1 MASRYFNPRLAAGG
15 AAEVDPYFSARGAA
29 AEFQQAYQIATAQK
43 QRQKALEIEQAKLE
57 RKALEAQYKRQQDT
71 LLELRKNKQA
81 SNDISGYPIGIQK
94 IATQLAQEA
103 KRSEAEIKGL
113 INNGRINTLQALE
126 MQDEFVNSKIKKAKK
141 ILDNHN
147 SLVTDGEQSESS
159 VINSSIDLA
168 MDTALLNGN
177 FESFDTNTGEAVV
190 IDPETNV
197 RKPINLYDTTSLSAN
212 KVQTERFNETFQ
224 ELNKASEVAARRGQ
238 SQKAFENEIDSVI
251 SGMKFTPEETISIA
265 FDYLGA
271 KQPEYI
277 KKDDFMTNGEFD
289 LSKFVVRVGDSDKDG
304 EITEQDMDHWV
315 KSELAKAAKGS
326 YKDYY
331 NDYNQE
337 NADSEANSDEA
348 KTNAYYEDGKRFIE
362 NLTGEFDGQE
372 LKGLKYNGKLIS
384 EVAFNQDMII
394 IDVVEKTVGDE
405 QLTASYNFDVNNVID
420 LKKLTNIYLTGTYG
434 TDSKIDAAILKVQQ
448 ASDDEFKTGQ
458 QRFRELFGEPMQVQ
472 MPIINNNDN

>member
-1 MASRYFNPRLAAGG
+1 MASRYYNPRLAAGG
-15 AAEVDPYFSARGAA
+15 AAEVDPYFSTRGAA

-71 LLELRKNKQA
+71 LLELRKNRQA

-126 MQDEFVNSKIKKAKK
+126 MQDELVNSKIKKAKK

-147 SLVTDGEQSESS
+147 ALIADGEQSENST
-159 VINSSIDLA
+159 INNSIDLA
-168 MDTALLNGN
+168 IDTALLKGN
-177 FESFDTNTGEAVV
+177 FESFDANTGEAIV
-190 IDPETNV
+190 IDPQTNITKSV
-197 RKPINLYDTTSLSAN
+197 NLYDTTSLTAN
-212 KVQTERFNETFQ
+212 KVQTERFNQAFQ

-238 SQKAFENEIDSVI
+238 SQKAFENEIDSVV
-251 SGMKFTPEETISIA
+251 SGMKFNTEETISIA

-271 KQPEYI
+271 KQPEFI
-277 KKDDFMTNGEFD
+277 KKEDYMTNGEFD
-289 LSKFVVRVGDSDKDG
+289 LSKFKVYVNDADGDG
-304 EITEQDMDHWV
+304 ELTEKDMDHWV
-315 KSELAKAAKGS
+315 KSQLAEAAKKS

-337 NADSEANSDEA
+337 NADSAANSDEA

-362 NLTGEFDGQE
+362 KLTGEFDGQE
-372 LKGLKYNGKLIS
+372 LKGLKYNGKLIA
-384 EVAFNQDMII
+384 EVAFNQDMVI

-405 QLTASYNFDVNNVID
+405 QITGSYSFDVNNIVD

-434 TDSKIDAAILKVQQ
+434 TDNKIDAAVLKVQQ
-448 ASDDEFKTGQ
+448 APDDEFKTGQ
-458 QRFRELFGEPMQVQ
+458 QRFRELFGEPMQIQ
-472 MPIINNNDN
+472 MPIFNN

>member
-15 AAEVDPYFSARGAA
+15 ATEVDPYFSARGAA

-94 IATQLAQEA
+94 IATQLAEEA

-147 SLVTDGEQSESS
+147 SLVTDAEQSESS

-289 LSKFVVRVGDSDKDG
+289 LSKFVVHVGDSDKDG

-315 KSELAKAAKGS
+315 KSELAKAAKKS

-337 NADSEANSDEA
+337 EADSAANSDEA

-394 IDVVEKTVGDE
+394 IDVIEKTVGDE

-434 TDSKIDAAILKVQQ
+434 IDSKIDAAILKVQQ

-472 MPIINNNDN
+472 MPIFNNNDN